1 MSFAYPR
8 ARKKALR
15 TRWVSM
21 LSQLAAHKPKPRGFA
36 MDWTQ
41 ASKTRQQ
48 LADESAKAVALV
60 KQVFGTNAH

>member
-1 MSFAYPR
+1 VQPR
-8 ARKKALR
+8 LQHTPARWLE
-15 TRWVSM
+15 M
-21 LSQLAAHKPKPRGFA
+21 LTQAFSQQQPQPGRGFA

-48 LADESAKAVALV
+48 LADESAKAMALV